1 MNKFHSEYFKKCMYY
16 LFENWA
22 MRTRFFKTTCRKA
35 RFDHLPL
42 DWIEYYSTEY
52 ILNMIFEFSAFLA
65 CIWPTTYIY
74 ASKPSFLGH
83 LQYLDISL
91 GPLAVFWSKT
101 TLNTGCV
108 SGTWVDPTSCK
119 MGSFFLRSLALSVP
133 IYRNFQSNGAKW
145 RCMKLWVLLL

>member
-1 MNKFHSEYFKKCMYY
+1 MLWKLTSAILKKPAQLRLESKVLFSNLKCAVVYLKSDSYLLFPEYQEF
-16 LFENWA
+16 LTAFFWA
-22 MRTRFFKTTCRKA
+22 ATAVRQ
-35 RFDHLPL
+35 
-42 DWIEYYSTEY
+42 
-52 ILNMIFEFSAFLA
+52 
-65 CIWPTTYIY
+65 
-74 ASKPSFLGH
+74 

-145 RCMKLWVLLL
+145 RSLKLWVLH